1 MSPALLPSLTTLLR
15 EPPPLRPTRR
25 TLPLPAMVLLPVLG
39 SLALLLALFPG
50 LAALLRPE
58 PPPLAV
64 LGRFQLAL
72 LAMKAPKLDKRSNKM
87 LQ

>member
-39 SLALLLALFPG
+39 SLAQLLTLPPG
-50 LAALLRPE
+50 LAALARPE
-58 PPPLAV
+58 PPPLTV
-64 LGRFQLAL
+64 LGRFRLAV
-72 LAMKAPKLDKRSNKM
+72 LATVTPE
-87 LQ
+87 